1 MQPRQILKATTQ
13 ETKEEKEAANIIISQ
28 INLLITSLSEE
39 NFTEVESKI
48 NYILEKS
55 NEIVYLRYWS
65 RLLAYTENYI
75 IQNKKLD
82 TKGNLI
88 HRLLSNLLRS
98 LKTKDQEFLQFIK
111 SHLFDNLQTEY
122 LTFQDIINLLDTTE
136 DKELLSSL
144 LPTYTITQLKDFEK
158 LKMNNL
164 KYLQTFVA
172 NESVDTME
180 AKLDEIF
187 SSLNGESLNDI
198 VALLLSEVLS
208 PNSQHVQDNA
218 KSSWLTPE
226 GILESSII
234 GQNISKCI
242 QKFTPNTIN
251 WNRIFNLMSTK
262 YFMSTPIKPRTASL
276 NSLLTSLKHG
286 VLIDQFF
293 SCEWPTDFKLF
304 ITCELHK
311 WPKEEG
317 SFDLLNV
324 PDTKKVSDKLPN
336 TKQSLL
342 YILSVATID
351 LELFFLRDE
360 IENKTMLAY
369 YQECFFEDFSFSP
382 EYLYLALVGNI
393 KHFILLTDNKAVIE
407 EIVITLFVQVFVKT
421 PAVMGDLLSILPSKD
436 KLLIDIT
443 IMVLQKNEAP
453 MDNFIKLL
461 IEQDKIDFVLNRISL
476 SEAFLIL
483 PCAIKCGW
491 SGFKTF
497 LKSHMAA
504 DTASIALKAVEVQL
518 PMTDLTTPFR
528 SSKAFDLASL
538 NTLILCL
545 MDIPLN
551 DADLIKFEDL
561 QYQIL
566 IAFPRIINISNGHDN
581 AILANGNFAPI
592 SPDVEKE
599 MQGYLQK
606 MYSGDIQ
613 IKDVVEVLRNLK
625 DSDEPRDQEV
635 FACITHAVL
644 GECNFFKDYPLEA
657 LATTSVLFGSMIL
670 FHLLNGFVLDVA
682 LRTILNFAKEG
693 PKSKMFKFAIQA
705 IYAFRIRLADFPQ
718 YCKDLLEQIPGLN
731 TQTQVY
737 QFIFDASKPAQTPA
751 QLNNASNNKTTEL
764 IPLPYFVVD
773 EWHSAVIQEN
783 PPKEIT
789 EKILFIANNITIDN
803 FDSKIND
810 IVAFVT
816 PNYYTWFSNY
826 LVNQRAKTEPN
837 YHELYCKIFRAF
849 KSNALH
855 ESVINTTLRQLYK
868 MLATKD
874 KNSIDKKI
882 LKNLSSWLGLITL
895 GVDRPVRH
903 RNVAFREL
911 LLEAYKEDR
920 LDIVVPF
927 VSKVLQNAES
937 SKVFRPP
944 NPWTLGIM
952 KILLEL
958 NQKANW
964 KLSLTFEVEVLF
976 KTLKVPMNSL
986 EPTNLI
992 EHTESVDVIAGK
1004 LGSLSLDQQQMERQ
1018 KQIMLMQQHQQHML
1032 MYRQRQQQMLS
1043 TGMMEQ
1049 NQFNVDSINQ
1059 SSNAPNALPQQAPG
1073 MNVTQSNETP
1083 FQNLLGSTVFVTHPD
1098 LKRVFQMALAK
1109 SVREIL
1115 IPAVEK
1121 ASNIAVVSTIKI
1133 VGKDFATEVD
1143 EGKLNAAAINMVRH
1157 LAQSLSRATS
1167 IEPLRETIRSTTQS
1181 LAPNLANLSFNPFG
1195 ELDNAINDNIDLA
1208 LVLIENAAI
1217 ERSIQEIGE
1226 QLVQSIAVRRYHK
1239 ERRADQP
1246 FLAPSVNPYSLTL
1259 PEPLG
1264 LKSTG
1269 VTQQQLKIYEDFGKF
1284 TPNGEN
1290 IGIGSVPGFPKMQQN
1305 QGIQLPEQFRQTNQ
1319 QQQQQQQQPQQQPQR
1334 MPQQQQ
1340 SLQAQQPGA
1349 QPVQQLPPVNAVQ
1362 NELEQN
1368 HRVLVQLMDVLV
1380 AQIKENSNKESLKEL
1395 GENNQINNT
1404 IFQILTFIAR
1414 SEQTD
1419 QLALKVAQAVV
1430 NSLFATSESSLCREV
1445 LSLLLEKL
1453 CSLSIVARKDVSWW
1467 LIYALDSRKFDVRVI
1482 RSLLEVHLI
1491 NVAELDNVMVTAMI
1505 NNMENAVDFAIDV
1518 LKGTVL
1524 SEDPILMRMDFVR
1537 TLGHLSKLDE
1547 PKVKDFLKHFNE
1559 SDVLPVANGTN
1570 VVKKE
1575 KYFLVFTEWVKLL
1588 QRVDIEDEVVLAFIS
1603 QMMENGVIVDSDSLI
1618 EFLKSALE
1626 LSVFAFK
1633 ESDPTSEVFTAI
1645 DGLSKLIVKLL
1656 VFQEFSEWTKS
1667 DYMHVIFSTIL
1678 LVCSKDHEASSFNER
1693 PYFRLLS
1700 NLLSEWS
1707 SLRGHNF
1714 AAIKQPAA
1722 RKEFQEFDYKFYTIF
1737 ASYLHSLQPFAF
1749 PGFTFAWISLI
1760 SHRMFLP
1767 TMLRL
1772 DEKKGWKKLM
1782 ILLID
1787 LFKFLDTYTKKTTLS
1802 DTVLVVYKG
1811 TLRVMLGISNDL
1823 PDFLIENHFELMN
1836 NLPATYFQLKNVIL
1850 SSIPLKMMVP
1860 NPYNPKLSMEDI
1872 EDCQI
1877 PPAVYYDPVEA
1888 LQSLKKPIDNYLRI
1902 PSNSLF
1908 KTISSG
1914 LYRTEYGVKHGVG
1927 YNVVSVD
1934 QDLVRAIVLHVGIEA
1949 GLENGRTSS
1958 SAVFNTKS
1966 AYYTLLFNMINE
1978 GIAELKYQ
1986 ILQVMMEQLRYPN
1999 IHTYWFSYVLKNM
2012 FTSKDFGDNLPE
2024 IQEIILR
2031 VLLERIVVNRPHTWG
2046 VSVLVTK
2053 LLTSTDIDLMKLDC
2067 IKEVPQIETIFSQLI
2082 KHTSQDI
2089 IANEPSIAAT

>member
-1 MQPRQILKATTQ
+1 MQPGQILKANTQ
-13 ETKEEKEAANIIISQ
+13 EIKKEKEAANIIISQ
-28 INLLITSLSEE
+28 INLLIASLTEE
-39 NFTEVESKI
+39 KFTEVESKI

-55 NEIVYLRYWS
+55 NETVYIRYWS
-65 RLLAYTENYI
+65 RLLAYAESYI
-75 IQNKKLD
+75 IKNKKLD
-82 TKGNLI
+82 TKDNLI

-98 LKTKDQEFLQFIK
+98 LKTKNQEFLEFIK
-111 SHLFDNLQTEY
+111 SNLLDNLQTEH
-122 LTFQDIINLLDTTE
+122 LTFQDIINLLDPSE
-136 DKELLSSL
+136 DKELLNILS
-144 LPTYTITQLKDFEK
+144 PTNTIKQLKEFEK

-172 NESVDTME
+172 TESVDTME
-180 AKLDEIF
+180 SKLDEIF

-198 VALLLSEVLS
+198 VALLLSEILS
-208 PNSQHVQDNA
+208 PNSQHIQDEA

-242 QKFTPNTIN
+242 QKVTPNTIN

-407 EIVITLFVQVFVKT
+407 EIVITLFVQVFVKS
-421 PAVMGDLLSILPSKD
+421 PAVMGDLLPLLPSKD
-436 KLLIDIT
+436 KMLIDIT
-443 IMVLQKNEAP
+443 RMVLQKSEVP

-461 IEQDKIDFVLNRISL
+461 IEQDKIDFVLNRIGL
-476 SEAFLIL
+476 TEAFLIL
-483 PCAIKCGW
+483 PCAIKFGW
-491 SGFKTF
+491 TGFKTF
-497 LKSHMAA
+497 LKSHMTA
-504 DTASIALKAVEVQL
+504 DTASIALNAMEVQL

-528 SSKAFDLASL
+528 SSKAFDLVSL

-551 DADLIKFEDL
+551 NDDLLRFEDL

-737 QFIFDASKPAQTPA
+737 QFIFDASKPVQTPA
-751 QLNNASNNKTTEL
+751 QSSNASNNASAEL

-789 EKILFIANNITIDN
+789 EKVLFIANNITINN

-810 IVAFVT
+810 IVTLVT

-837 YHELYCKIFRAF
+837 YHELYCKIFTAF

-868 MLATKD
+868 ILATKD

-927 VSKVLQNAES
+927 VSKVLQNAEL

-952 KILLEL
+952 KLLLEL
-958 NQKANW
+958 NEKANW

-976 KTLKVPMNSL
+976 KTLKVPMTGL

-992 EHTESVDVIAGK
+992 EHTESIDVIAGK
-1004 LGSLSLDQQQMERQ
+1004 LGNLTLDQQQMERQ

-1043 TGMMEQ
+1043 TGMMDQ

-1059 SSNAPNALPQQAPG
+1059 SSTAPNTLPQQAPG
-1073 MNVTQSNETP
+1073 MGVAQSNETP
-1083 FQNLLGSTVFVTHPD
+1083 FQNLIGNTVFVTHPD

-1208 LVLIENAAI
+1208 LVLVENAAI

-1226 QLVQSIAVRRYHK
+1226 QLVQAIAVRRYHK

-1269 VTQQQLKIYEDFGKF
+1269 VTQQQFKIYEDFGKF
-1284 TPNGEN
+1284 TSNGEN
-1290 IGIGSVPGFPKMQQN
+1290 ANVGAVPGFPKIQQN
-1305 QGIQLPEQFRQTNQ
+1305 QGAQLPEQFRQGN
-1319 QQQQQQQQPQQQPQR
+1319 QQPQAQQQR
-1334 MPQQQQ
+1334 MPQQQHQVQPQQQ
-1340 SLQAQQPGA
+1340 ST
-1349 QPVQQLPPVNAVQ
+1349 QPVQQLPPVNPAQ

-1380 AQIKENSNKESLKEL
+1380 AQIKENSDKESLKEL

-1419 QLALKVAQAVV
+1419 QLALKVSQAVV

-1467 LIYALDSRKFDVRVI
+1467 LVYALDSRKFDVRVI

-1505 NNMENAVDFAIDV
+1505 NNMDNAVDFAIDV

-1547 PKVKDFLKHFNE
+1547 PKVKAFLKQFNE
-1559 SDVLPVANGTN
+1559 SHVLPVANGTN

-1588 QRVDIEDEVVLAFIS
+1588 QRVDVEDEVVLAFIS

-1645 DGLSKLIVKLL
+1645 DGLSKLIIKLL

-1678 LVCSKDHEASSFNER
+1678 LVCSKDHEATSFNER

-1714 AAIKQPAA
+1714 AAIKQSEA
-1722 RKEFQEFDYKFYTIF
+1722 RKEFQEFDSEFYAIF

-1749 PGFTFAWISLI
+1749 PGFTFAWVSLI

-1772 DEKKGWKKLM
+1772 DEKKGWKNLM

-1802 DTVLVVYKG
+1802 DTISVVYKG
-1811 TLRVMLGISNDL
+1811 TLRVILGISNDV

-1836 NLPATYFQLKNVIL
+1836 NLPDTYFQLKNVIL
-1850 SSIPLKMMVP
+1850 SAIPLNMVVP
-1860 NPYNPKLSMEDI
+1860 SPYNPELSMEDM
-1872 EDCQI
+1872 EDCQV
-1877 PPAVYYDPVEA
+1877 PPNVYYDPVEA
-1888 LQSLKKPIDNYLRI
+1888 FQSLKKPIDNYLRI

-1914 LYRTEYGVKHGVG
+1914 LYRAEYGVKHGVG
-1927 YNVVSVD
+1927 YGFVSVD
-1934 QDLVRAIVLHVGIEA
+1934 QKLIRAIVLHVGIEA

-1978 GIAELKYQ
+1978 DISELKYQ
-1986 ILQVMMEQLRYPN
+1986 IIQVMVEQLRYPN

-2024 IQEIILR
+2024 VQEIILR

-2053 LLTSTDIDLMKLDC
+2053 LLTSSDIDLMKLDC
-2067 IKEVPQIETIFSQLI
+2067 IKEVPQIETIFSQLK
-2082 KHTSQDI
+2082 KHTSHDI
-2089 IANEPSIAAT
+2089 SANEVSITTA